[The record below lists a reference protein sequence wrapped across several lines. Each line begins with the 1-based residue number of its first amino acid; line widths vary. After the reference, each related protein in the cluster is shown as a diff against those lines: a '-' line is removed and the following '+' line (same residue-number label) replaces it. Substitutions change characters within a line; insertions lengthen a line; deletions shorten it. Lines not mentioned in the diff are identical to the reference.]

1 MQVGDEEQL
10 GHTLHFTEPNWG
22 HDSVFMI
29 AECHLPGAVYND
41 NFWFDDGGDG
51 YSEYPANS
59 GKLIRATVA
68 LPSLDCERFPVLGM
82 ECPHCE
88 VTRAAVEMHKH
99 ESCESQS
106 RGEQLLRET
115 LEKLY
120 NKAFPNTRPAWL
132 VNPETGH
139 PLELDCYNEEL
150 RLAFEYQG
158 RQHYEPVTF
167 FGGEEA
173 HKKILRRDN
182 TKRRICEQRGISL
195 FEVDGRRF
203 PSTTKAARLRRHIME
218 ISEGS

>member
-1 MQVGDEEQL
+1 VQVGDEEQL